1 MLMPELR
8 ARMKKRYQGTGR
20 MVNRMRPGSFELVTT
35 VAGCGEILS
44 PITPACRLREDVID
58 H

>member
-1 MLMPELR
+1 
-8 ARMKKRYQGTGR
+8 
-20 MVNRMRPGSFELVTT
+20 MVNRMRSGPFELVTT